1 MLELD
6 GIRAGYGR
14 LPVLFDVEL
23 TVASGELVAL
33 IGPNGAGKSTL
44 FKTAIG
50 LIRPTRGSVIVDGI
64 RVTHEPPHRRV
75 RRGISLSPEG
85 RRIFA
90 NLTVDEN
97 LRSGA
102 AGVSG
107 DVVATQR
114 ERIYEL
120 FPVLRARLRQN
131 AGSLSGGEQQ
141 MLALGRALISG
152 PRYLLIDEL
161 SLGLAPLVI
170 ASLFATLRRLA
181 DDDGLGV
188 VVVDERAGT
197 VLDAADRV
205 YVMEKG
211 AIVFGGDHEGARA
224 SMATTTALA
233 GQLARE

>member
-1 MLELD
+1 
-6 GIRAGYGR
+6 
-14 LPVLFDVEL
+14 
-23 TVASGELVAL
+23 
-33 IGPNGAGKSTL
+33 
-44 FKTAIG
+44 
-50 LIRPTRGSVIVDGI
+50 
-64 RVTHEPPHRRV
+64 
-75 RRGISLSPEG
+75 
-85 RRIFA
+85 
-90 NLTVDEN
+90 
-97 LRSGA
+97 
-102 AGVSG
+102 
-107 DVVATQR
+107 
-114 ERIYEL
+114 
-120 FPVLRARLRQN
+120 
-131 AGSLSGGEQQ
+131 